1 MDNPRPP
8 FTWHYYAMAF
18 GALAALMALTLGA
31 WGSVVS
37 ALGFTVIAHPR
48 IRLSGPTRTVFL
60 LIFAAMYVFAF
71 PSPDAV
77 HAIMSSPS

>member
-8 FTWHYYAMAF
+8 FTWHYYAMGF

-37 ALGFTVIAHPR
+37 ALGFIILAHPVV
-48 IRLSGPTRTVFL
+48 RLSGPTRAVFL
-60 LIFAAMYVFAF
+60 LVFAAMYVFGF
-71 PSPDAV
+71 PEADTV
-77 HAIMSSPS
+77 RRMMED